1 MTTIGKLLPVRAC
14 AFARS
19 VLKRFKRPFT
29 SPLSI
34 ECLDI
39 LSPLPGD
46 SEVITH
52 LPRDSSRETKIAARV
67 TSMAARATPDS
78 IADIVV
84 SRMLAGGQY
93 RAQPPPLS
101 TGP

>member
-1 MTTIGKLLPVRAC
+1 MTTVGKLVPVRAC

-19 VLKRFKRPFT
+19 VLKWFKRPFT

-67 TSMAARATPDS
+67 TSVAARATPEALLGIRGDGGT
-78 IADIVV
+78 
-84 SRMLAGGQY
+84 SRHQGCDEGAEEG
-93 RAQPPPLS
+93 
-101 TGP
+101 